1 MNLTR
6 HLSLKPAM
14 TKLILLINQPLSD
27 IHDEQ
32 FSLQSVRLN
41 ASKLTLQ
48 GCSLLEQCICPW
60 MDGSRTMQEQL
71 SRSDC
76 REILM
81 YGD

>member
-6 HLSLKPAM
+6 HLPPKPAM

-41 ASKLTLQ
+41 ASKLRMFKASCHFDHRDLYK
-48 GCSLLEQCICPW
+48 
-60 MDGSRTMQEQL
+60 DVA
-71 SRSDC
+71 
-76 REILM
+76 
-81 YGD
+81 Y